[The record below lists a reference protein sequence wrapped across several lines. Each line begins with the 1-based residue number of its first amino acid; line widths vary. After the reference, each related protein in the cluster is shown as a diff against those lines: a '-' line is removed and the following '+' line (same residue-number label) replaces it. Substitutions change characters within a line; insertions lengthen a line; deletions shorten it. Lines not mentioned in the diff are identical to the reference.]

1 MSNRVRVGWCLILS
15 SFMLVSCRNLTLPT
29 TPTTTDWLDETS
41 VEYFLELAFGAEY
54 GEPTNYLRIWHTPLR
69 LAIHGDPDAADLAEV
84 ERVITD
90 LNGLLT
96 NTQLILSP
104 TDPNPNV
111 RIRFVDQE
119 GFDWYAPP
127 EARSYSGYVVVR
139 WNTRSE
145 IEEADILIR
154 QSLTPARRAHV
165 LREELTQALGLLN
178 DSYSYPQ
185 SIFYQQFS
193 ETTDYA
199 AIDQAVLRIWDLC
212 YPLIGRPE
220 EQVRRILYRTLH
232 EARSTWTAAS
242 PISAR

>member
-1 MSNRVRVGWCLILS
+1 MVRWCLILS
-15 SFMLVSCRNLTLPT
+15 SIVLMGCRNLTLPT
-29 TPTTTDWLDETS
+29 TPTTTEWLDETS
-41 VEYFLELAFGAEY
+41 VEYFMELAFGAEY
-54 GEPTNYLRIWHTPLR
+54 GQPTDYLRIWQTPLR
-69 LAIHGDPDAADLAEV
+69 IAIHGDPQPTDLAEV
-84 ERVITD
+84 ERVMSE
-90 LNGLLT
+90 LNGLFS
-96 NTQLILSP
+96 NTQLILTP

-127 EARSYSGYVVVR
+127 HASTYSGYVVVR

-145 IEEADILIR
+145 IQEADILIR
-154 QSLTPARRAHV
+154 KTLTPARRSHV

-199 AIDQAVLRIWDLC
+199 AIDRAVLRIWDLC
-212 YPLIGRPE
+212 YPLVGRPE
-220 EQVRRILYRTLH
+220 EQVRRILYRTLYQ
-232 EARSTWTAAS
+232 ARSTWPEALPVST
-242 PISAR
+242 R